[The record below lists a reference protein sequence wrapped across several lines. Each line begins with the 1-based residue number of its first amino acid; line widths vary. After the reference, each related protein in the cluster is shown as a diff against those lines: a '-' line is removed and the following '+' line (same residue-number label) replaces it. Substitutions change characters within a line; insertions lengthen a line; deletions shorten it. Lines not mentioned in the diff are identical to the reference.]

1 MPTNKPENN
10 KPIESVQEN
19 PESRIQKLE
28 QEVQQ
33 MSQITQKAL
42 SENEILR
49 AVIKAMAQLI

>member
-10 KPIESVQEN
+10 KTTESVQEN

-49 AVIKAMAQLI
+49 AIIKAMAQLI

>member
-1 MPTNKPENN
+1 MPTNKSENN

-28 QEVQQ
+28 QEVQK

>member
-49 AVIKAMAQLI
+49 AIIKAMAQLI

>member
-28 QEVQQ
+28 QEVQK

>member
-10 KPIESVQEN
+10 KPTESVQEN

-28 QEVQQ
+28 QEVQH

-42 SENEILR
+42 SENEMLR
-49 AVIKAMAQLI
+49 AIIKAMAQLI

>member
-10 KPIESVQEN
+10 KPNESIQEN
-19 PESRIQKLE
+19 PEARIQNLE
-28 QEVQQ
+28 HDLQQ
-33 MSQITQKAL
+33 MSQIAQKAL

>member
-1 MPTNKPENN
+1 MPINKPENN

-28 QEVQQ
+28 QEVQK

-42 SENEILR
+42 LENEILR

>member
-1 MPTNKPENN
+1 MSTNKTENN
-10 KPIESVQEN
+10 KPTESVQEN

>member
-1 MPTNKPENN
+1 MPTN

-28 QEVQQ
+28 QEVQK

-49 AVIKAMAQLI
+49 AIIKAMAQLI

>member
-10 KPIESVQEN
+10 KPTESVQEN

-28 QEVQQ
+28 QEVQH

>member
-10 KPIESVQEN
+10 KPTESVQEN

-28 QEVQQ
+28 QEVQH

-49 AVIKAMAQLI
+49 AIIKAMAQLI

>member
-10 KPIESVQEN
+10 KPTESVQEN

-28 QEVQQ
+28 QEVQR

>member
-1 MPTNKPENN
+1 MPTNKSENN
-10 KPIESVQEN
+10 KPTESVQEN

>member
-1 MPTNKPENN
+1 MPTNKSENN

>member
-1 MPTNKPENN
+1 MPANKPENN
-10 KPIESVQEN
+10 KPTESVQEN

-28 QEVQQ
+28 QEVQH

-49 AVIKAMAQLI
+49 AIIKAMAQLI